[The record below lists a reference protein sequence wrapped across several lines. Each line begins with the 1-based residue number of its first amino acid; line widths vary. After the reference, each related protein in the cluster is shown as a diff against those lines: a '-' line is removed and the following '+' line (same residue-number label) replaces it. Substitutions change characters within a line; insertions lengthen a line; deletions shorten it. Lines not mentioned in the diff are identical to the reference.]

1 MLSSLTISLHEAWL
15 TQLLFFKDEFQC
27 SARSFGCGYSL
38 QKLPFQSDCN
48 LFQEDMDEEAESGEG
63 PGKPGFALLENR
75 TFWQIPWK
83 RFWALYMF
91 LLTLTNH
98 QDLPIQRNRYSGI
111 MGLQNWTCW
120 ETNQQRGRPNKRCL
134 SAARLLHPREVG
146 HCLPPRPPRWKWHVP
161 IPLLR
166 LMTLLC
172 TQRTCSSYIL
182 LIPIDIYYICI
193 LIIFCHF
200 ADTASVE
207 RSAGASNHRWKSG
220 WTMDSSVKSM
230 LFNSCRSS
238 GNLGWLL
245 VSRRSVKNL
254 ETAIARARFMASG

>member
-1 MLSSLTISLHEAWL
+1 MGVWSRMWVLKTYAFCKGQNSQKPTLFVGFFKIPWNCTTTSRVRRLPPNSKGDSLTCFKVGFTSAEFFNNLLAWSVIDAAPI
-15 TQLLFFKDEFQC
+15 FKDEFHC
-27 SARSFGCGYSL
+27 NATSFGCGYSL
-38 QKLPFQSDCN
+38 QKLPFQSGCN

-83 RFWALYMF
+83 RFFGALYMV

-120 ETNQQRGRPNKRCL
+120 KTNQQRGRPNKRVRCKASPSTGSRAL
-134 SAARLLHPREVG
+134 PTSKTFKVEVTRSYLAGLL
-146 HCLPPRPPRWKWHVP
+146 P

-172 TQRTCSSYIL
+172 TQRTCASYIL
-182 LIPIDIYYICI
+182 LIPIDIMYVY
-193 LIIFCHF
+193 
-200 ADTASVE
+200 
-207 RSAGASNHRWKSG
+207 
-220 WTMDSSVKSM
+220 
-230 LFNSCRSS
+230 
-238 GNLGWLL
+238 
-245 VSRRSVKNL
+245 
-254 ETAIARARFMASG
+254 